1 MDRVSLP
8 AEFIELLHLSLDEPI
23 CSRVIEAISNTSPSI
38 SIRVNPNKRVDSKC
52 DSVVNLAKSL
62 NRAVP
67 WCNEGYYLDSRP
79 SFTFDPSF
87 HCGAYY
93 VQEASSMAIGLVK
106 PFLDSFG
113 KAINILDM
121 CAAPGGKSTHLISL
135 MPNGSHFTANEFVRA
150 RVTPLR
156 ENLIKWGN
164 HKVKVT
170 NFTSSQILNYCLK
183 SDSFFD
189 FILVDAPCS
198 GEGMFRKDSSAIK
211 EWSREA
217 VELCCSRQRSILKDM
232 WGSLADGGYLL
243 YSTCTF
249 NIFENDKNVE
259 WMKEN
264 FGAVVT
270 PLISIEQALEW
281 GVIVADCGGYR
292 FLPGMVNGE
301 GLFMALLHKPK
312 AKERLNSLS
321 GLKSLVEPESVESV
335 LSYEPIFENS
345 LNLPKWELDRDMAI
359 KYLSKESIKLGESAP
374 KGLLI
379 FTYGGLN
386 LGYGKNIGSRVN
398 NLYPQNWRI
407 RSSCGV

>member
-23 CSRVIEAISNTSPSI
+23 CSRVIEAISTTSPSI
-38 SIRVNPNKRVDSKC
+38 SIRVNPNKMVDSKC
-52 DSVVNLAKSL
+52 DSVVNLAKNI

-67 WCNEGYYLDSRP
+67 WCSEGYYLDSRP

-121 CAAPGGKSTHLISL
+121 CAAPGGKSTHIVSL

-150 RVTPLR
+150 RVTPLK
-156 ENLIKWGN
+156 ENLIKWGD
-164 HKVKVT
+164 HTVRVT
-170 NFTSSQILNYCLK
+170 NFSSSQIQNYCK
-183 SDSFFD
+183 KNNSFYN

-198 GEGMFRKDSSAIK
+198 GEGMFRKDSGAIK

-217 VELCCSRQRSILKDM
+217 VELCSVRQRSILKDM
-232 WGSLADGGYLL
+232 WDSLADGGYLL

-259 WMKEN
+259 WMVDN
-264 FGAVVT
+264 FGATVT
-270 PLISIEQALEW
+270 PLISQEQAQQW
-281 GVIVADCGGYR
+281 GVVTAECGGYR
-292 FLPGMVNGE
+292 FLPGLVNGE

-312 AKERLNSLS
+312 RAEMLNSLS
-321 GLKSLVEPESVESV
+321 SLKTLVEQDTVEAI
-335 LSYEPIFENS
+335 LSYQPAFDNI

-359 KYLSKESIKLGESAP
+359 KYLSKESIKLNESAP
-374 KGLLI
+374 KGLMI

-407 RSSCGV
+407 RSSRGI